1 MEETISL
8 ALKNSELE
16 QEESGMSG
24 IKEGYFTYFMWA
36 SIVIGVFAS
45 LAYLYKK
52 KTENDEAKKVSLIDA
67 DEEYVMV

>member
-1 MEETISL
+1 
-8 ALKNSELE
+8 
-16 QEESGMSG
+16 
-24 IKEGYFTYFMWA
+24 MWA